1 MSRVL
6 KLKALLKVEH
16 WIGKGDRSD
25 FIESNQTL
33 NCNKRINSKQRVGE
47 KVHSQEGNSPDYKLR
62 SITFSKLKRRI

>member
-6 KLKALLKVEH
+6 KLKSLLKVEH
-16 WIGKGDRSD
+16 WIGKGDRSG

-47 KVHSQEGNSPDYKLR
+47 KVHSQKGNSPDYKLR
-62 SITFSKLKRRI
+62 SKKFSTLKRRF